1 MTGLFFLFSLLISGF
16 AYNLYRPIYRHPGL
30 SVASFLS
37 GWLVGELALHHMAL
51 QIFMVFLFAWAGVI
65 HGLLGALALI
75 LCIASWL
82 GMGWFYV
89 SSDAAKPQMQQALTM
104 ALGAD
109 YESQIRAAQRAHFPD
124 GPDFVKIRDPRH
136 NIHPRVEVLKHI
148 AFGQHGQKLD
158 IYRPRRELTN
168 SPVLLQIHG
177 GAWTEKMGSKN
188 EQAIPL
194 MSHMALRDWICV
206 SIDYRLSPTATFP
219 EHIID
224 CKEGL
229 AWVKAHIQEYGGNP
243 DFIIVTGG
251 SAGGH
256 LCSLLALTPNDPAF
270 QPGFE
275 EIDTQVQG
283 AVPFYGV
290 YDLTDQYQLQKNAA
304 QRELFETSV
313 LKIPFEGNLN
323 QYQAASPQ
331 HRINAAAPPFLIIHG
346 DKDSLVPIESA
357 RMFAEKLK
365 DVSKQPVAFAE
376 ISDAQHA
383 FDMFASLRSEHVK
396 QGVERFL
403 AYLYSQYLAQS
414 QSHDDTQTTI
424 DPGA

>member
-1 MTGLFFLFSLLISGF
+1 L
-16 AYNLYRPIYRHPGL
+16 
-30 SVASFLS
+30 
-37 GWLVGELALHHMAL
+37 
-51 QIFMVFLFAWAGVI
+51 
-65 HGLLGALALI
+65 
-75 LCIASWL
+75 
-82 GMGWFYV
+82 GWFYLR
-89 SSDAAKPQMQQALTM
+89 SEAAKPQMQQALV
-104 ALGAD
+104 LGLGND
-109 YESQIRAAQRAHFPD
+109 YESQIQAAQRAHFPAE
-124 GPDFVKIRDPRH
+124 PDFGKIRDPRH
-136 NIHPRVEVLKHI
+136 NIHPSIDVLKNIH
-148 AFGQHGQKLD
+148 FGQHGQKLD

-194 MSHMALRDWICV
+194 MSHMATRDWVCV

-229 AWVKAHIQEYGGNP
+229 AWVKAHIQAYGGDP
-243 DFIIVTGG
+243 EFIIVTGG

-275 EIDTQVQG
+275 DIDTQVQG

-290 YDLTDQYQLQKNAA
+290 YDLTDEHQLQKNTA
-304 QRELFETSV
+304 QRKLFETSV
-313 LKIPFEGNLN
+313 LKVPYEGNQN
-323 QYQAASPQ
+323 RYQQASPLF
-331 HRINAAAPPFLIIHG
+331 RINAAAPPFLIIHG
-346 DKDSLVPIESA
+346 NKDSLVPVEEA

-365 DVSKQPVAFAE
+365 SISGQPVAFAE

-383 FDMFASLRSEHVK
+383 FDMFPSLRSEHVK

-403 AYLYSQYLAQS
+403 AYLYSQHLNRAEAAT
-414 QSHDDTQTTI
+414 DREV
-424 DPGA
+424 

>member
-1 MTGLFFLFSLLISGF
+1 MTSLFILFSLFIGSL
-16 AYNLYRPIYRHPGL
+16 AYNLFRPIYQHSGL
-30 SVASFLS
+30 SVMSFLC
-37 GWLVGELALHHMAL
+37 GWLVGELALHHMLL
-51 QIFMVFLFAWAGVI
+51 QIFTVFLFAWGGAI
-65 HGLLGALALI
+65 HGLLGALGLM

-82 GMGWFYV
+82 GMGWFYLR
-89 SSDAAKPQMQQALTM
+89 SDAAKSQMQQALTT
-104 ALGAD
+104 ALGND
-109 YESQIRAAQRAHFPD
+109 YESQIQASQRAHFLSK
-124 GPDFVKIRDPRH
+124 PDFGKIKDPRN
-136 NIHPRVEVLKHI
+136 NIHPRVEVLKNI
-148 AFGQHGQKLD
+148 RFGQHGQKLD
-158 IYRPRRELTN
+158 IYRPRRELSN

-229 AWVKAHIQEYGGNP
+229 AWIKTHIQEYGGNP

-256 LCSLLALTPNDPAF
+256 LCALLALTPNDPSF

-275 EIDTQVQG
+275 EMDTQVQG

-290 YDLTDQYQLQKNAA
+290 FDLTDEHKLEKNTA
-304 QRELFETSV
+304 QRKLFETSV
-313 LKIPFEGNLN
+313 MKVPLEGNLS
-323 QYQAASPQ
+323 QYQAASPLF
-331 HRINAAAPPFLIIHG
+331 RVNASAPPFLIIHG
-346 DKDSLVPIESA
+346 DKDSLVPVEGARVFAKNLQGISA
-357 RMFAEKLK
+357 
-365 DVSKQPVAFAE
+365 QPVAFAE

-383 FDMFASLRSEHVK
+383 FDMFPSLRSEHVK

-403 AYLYSQYLAQS
+403 AYLYSQYLDKGQVA
-414 QSHDDTQTTI
+414 I
-424 DPGA
+424 DREV

>member
-1 MTGLFFLFSLLISGF
+1 MTSLFILFSVFIASL
-16 AYNLYRPIYRHPGL
+16 AYNLFRPIYQHSGL
-30 SVASFLS
+30 SVMSFMS
-37 GWLVGELALHHMAL
+37 GWLVGELALHHMVL
-51 QIFMVFLFAWAGVI
+51 QILAVFLFAWGGAI
-65 HGLLGALALI
+65 HGLLGALGLL

-82 GMGWFYV
+82 GMGWFYLRG
-89 SSDAAKPQMQQALTM
+89 DAAKVQIQQALTQ
-104 ALGAD
+104 ALGHN
-109 YESQIRAAQRAHFPD
+109 YESHVQASQRVHFPVK
-124 GPDFVKIRDPRH
+124 PDFEKIRDPRH
-136 NIHPRVEVLKHI
+136 NIHPRVEVLKNI
-148 AFGQHGQKLD
+148 SFGQHGQKLD

-194 MSHMALRDWICV
+194 MSHMALRDWVCV

-229 AWVKAHIQEYGGNP
+229 VWIKTHIKEYGGNP

-256 LCSLLALTPNDPAF
+256 LCALLALTPNDPAF

-283 AVPFYGV
+283 AIPFYGV
-290 YDLTDQYQLQKNAA
+290 FDLTDKYKLQKNTA
-304 QRELFETSV
+304 QRKLFETSV
-313 LKIPFEGNLN
+313 LKVPIKDNLN
-323 QYQAASPQ
+323 QYQAASPLF
-331 HRINAAAPPFLIIHG
+331 RINSAAPPFLIIHG
-346 DKDSLVPIESA
+346 NKDSLVPVEEA

-365 DVSKQPVAFAE
+365 ETSAQPVAFAE

-383 FDMFASLRSEHVK
+383 FDMFPSLRSEHVK

-403 AYLYSQYLAQS
+403 AYLYSQYLVKGQAPTD
-414 QSHDDTQTTI
+414 H
-424 DPGA
+424 GV

>member
-1 MTGLFFLFSLLISGF
+1 
-16 AYNLYRPIYRHPGL
+16 
-30 SVASFLS
+30 
-37 GWLVGELALHHMAL
+37 
-51 QIFMVFLFAWAGVI
+51 
-65 HGLLGALALI
+65 
-75 LCIASWL
+75 
-82 GMGWFYV
+82 
-89 SSDAAKPQMQQALTM
+89 
-104 ALGAD
+104 
-109 YESQIRAAQRAHFPD
+109 
-124 GPDFVKIRDPRH
+124 
-136 NIHPRVEVLKHI
+136 
-148 AFGQHGQKLD
+148 
-158 IYRPRRELTN
+158 
-168 SPVLLQIHG
+168 
-177 GAWTEKMGSKN
+177 
-188 EQAIPL
+188 
-194 MSHMALRDWICV
+194 
-206 SIDYRLSPTATFP
+206 
-219 EHIID
+219 
-224 CKEGL
+224 
-229 AWVKAHIQEYGGNP
+229 
-243 DFIIVTGG
+243 
-251 SAGGH
+251 
-256 LCSLLALTPNDPAF
+256 LALTPNDPAF

-414 QSHDDTQTTI
+414 HDDTQTTI